1 MSSHDRKALM
11 GPQAIEASRTTSM
24 AELYAAH
31 APYALRLAYLLS
43 GNRELA
49 RDLVQEA
56 FTKILGRFGDLRGPE
71 AFQAYLRTTIINL
84 SRKHFHRRVQERSF
98 LQRESRSSID
108 RSIQLP
114 NVEEQNEMWMLLQ
127 QLPPGKG
134 RRSSSG
140 TTTTSPKRRR
150 PMRSVARS
158 AQPSSSSPEAW
169 RRSEAAWKA
178 ARHERIRAG
187 GSKHVGD
194 QSHRGG

>member
-1 MSSHDRKALM
+1 
-11 GPQAIEASRTTSM
+11 M

-108 RSIQLP
+108 RSTQLP

-127 QLPPGKG
+127 QLPH
-134 RRSSSG
+134 RQRAAIVL
-140 TTTTSPKRRR
+140 RYYDDL
-150 PMRSVARS
+150 
-158 AQPSSSSPEAW
+158 
-169 RRSEAAWKA
+169 SEAQTADALGCSVGA
-178 ARHERIRAG
+178 AKQLVSRGMETLRSRMEG
-187 GSKHVGD
+187 GKT
-194 QSHRGG
+194 